1 MGADPDIRLSLD
13 LLYCGQGK
21 AAPFTPCGFL
31 ICEHSL
37 ACLFLRGAVGCGWAD
52 GMYVKECGCSPIKLQ
67 FQEQTAGWIWPVGCS
82 WLTPAVRPVEELVIQ
97 EMKPG
102 LSIHLVI

>member
-1 MGADPDIRLSLD
+1 
-13 LLYCGQGK
+13 
-21 AAPFTPCGFL
+21 
-31 ICEHSL
+31 
-37 ACLFLRGAVGCGWAD
+37 
-52 GMYVKECGCSPIKLQ
+52 MYMKECGCSPIKLQ